1 MRRKVLFKRIHTI
14 MLSGLLMLTASTLP
28 TTHAQAGPDARLTE
42 QARAQVENLGVGRDA
57 RAEIKL
63 RDETKLKGYVS
74 ATGGDSFTLMDAKTG
89 ASRTVAYADVAQV
102 KKRGGGGGGI
112 STRTWA
118 IIGAAAVAA
127 VIVGVTV
134 IKPVLC
140 DGGAGC

>member
-1 MRRKVLFKRIHTI
+1 
-14 MLSGLLMLTASTLP
+14 MLSGILMLTAFGLP
-28 TTHAQAGPDARLTE
+28 SAHAQSSADARFAEKT
-42 QARAQVENLGVGRDA
+42 RAQVQRLGVGRDA

-74 ATGGDSFTLMDAKTG
+74 AADGDSFTLTDAKTG
-89 ASRTVAYADVAQV
+89 ASQRVAYADVAQV
-102 KKRGGGGGGI
+102 KKPGGGI

-134 IKPVLC
+134 VKPVVC